1 MGNSS
6 GDENWTFSKRRT
18 FSRFAA
24 IPVNLCCHVANP
36 SDRCDLSR
44 STFGHLVAR
53 TRPSIAVAN
62 LLHD

>member
-1 MGNSS
+1 MKTGHSLS
-6 GDENWTFSKRRT
+6 GEH
-18 FSRFAA
+18 SRAVLRFRLTFAA
-24 IPVNLCCHVANP
+24 MFANP

-44 STFGHLVAR
+44 STFGRLVAR